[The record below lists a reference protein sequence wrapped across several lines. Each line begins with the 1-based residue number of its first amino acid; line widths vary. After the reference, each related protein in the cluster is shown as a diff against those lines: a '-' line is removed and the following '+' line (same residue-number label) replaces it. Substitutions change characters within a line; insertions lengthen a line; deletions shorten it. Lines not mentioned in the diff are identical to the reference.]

1 MNKFL
6 VSRMATQSEIESKE
20 YQDFPILIK
29 EEPVYHRKSL
39 EFFWIYKALLELE
52 MLRENKE
59 GLVFACG
66 REPLASLFAS
76 MGCNILATDLDMQ
89 DERSKAWHKTNQTC
103 TIKSLNERKICEDVV
118 FNERVK
124 YRSVDMNKLPPDLG
138 LFDFL
143 WSACSVEH
151 LSSIDLGKKFIIDS
165 LDYLKP
171 KGVAIHTLEYNVSSN
186 EMTVAIGDTVLFRQ
200 KDVEDIIEKAEEKGF
215 RIFGIN
221 WDKGN
226 QIYDNYVDLPPYKRS
241 PHLKLQISSFT
252 CTSFLL
258 VFQKI

>member
-1 MNKFL
+1 M
-6 VSRMATQSEIESKE
+6 I
-20 YQDFPILIK
+20 YQ
-29 EEPVYHRKSL
+29 
-39 EFFWIYKALLELE
+39 ALLDLG
-52 MLRENKE
+52 MLQEKKE

-89 DERSKAWHKTNQTC
+89 DERSQAWHKTNQTC
-103 TIKSLNERKICEDVV
+103 TIKSLNERKICENVI

-124 YRSVDMNKLPPDLG
+124 YMSVDMNKLPPDLG

-151 LSSIDLGKKFIIDS
+151 LGSIDLGKQFIINS

-171 KGVAIHTLEYNVSSN
+171 NGIAVHTLEYNVSSN
-186 EMTVAIGDTVLFRQ
+186 EITVAVGETVLFRQ
-200 KDVEDIIEKAEEKGF
+200 KDIEDIIEQAEKKGF
-215 RIFGIN
+215 KIFGID

-226 QIYDNYVDLPPYKRS
+226 QIFDNYVDLPPYQRS
-241 PHLKLQISSFT
+241 PHLKLQISGFT

-258 VFQKI
+258 VLQKM